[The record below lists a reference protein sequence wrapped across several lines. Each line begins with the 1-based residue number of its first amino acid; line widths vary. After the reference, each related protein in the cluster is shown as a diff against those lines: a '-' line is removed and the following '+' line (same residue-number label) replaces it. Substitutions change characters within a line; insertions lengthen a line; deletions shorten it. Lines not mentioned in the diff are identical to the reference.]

1 MASIIR
7 LQCLDGSYKI
17 VRGKF
22 YHSFDVKV
30 DMIRPVELWGDTVGI
45 GEDKKYWVHVK
56 IQNSMDPTGKH
67 DITDTVACYFDLE
80 MAVEVATQMSLLW
93 NRYTQKK
100 VIDMGELI
108 KEAESI
114 YQRDKEVEMWK
125 VSQEARETAEKMSK
139 ECKTNWEKVKNNDY

>member
-45 GEDKKYWVHVK
+45 GEDKKYWVHIKV
-56 IQNSMDPTGKH
+56 QNSMDLTGKH

-139 ECKTNWEKVKNNDY
+139 ECKTNWDKVKNNDY

>member
-1 MASIIR
+1 MNPMN
-7 LQCLDGSYKI
+7 LQ
-17 VRGKF
+17 
-22 YHSFDVKV
+22 
-30 DMIRPVELWGDTVGI
+30 
-45 GEDKKYWVHVK
+45 KK
-56 IQNSMDPTGKH
+56 N

-125 VSQEARETAEKMSK
+125 VSQEARETAEKLGQEISK
-139 ECKTNWEKVKNNDY
+139 NGDCRHNEDC

>member
-56 IQNSMDPTGKH
+56 IQNSIPVARINTYAFWATRLFTFCGRS
-67 DITDTVACYFDLE
+67 ITPFVFTENMITTNTRTMTMVYFFNISEKLIFF
-80 MAVEVATQMSLLW
+80 SIFLLSF
-93 NRYTQKK
+93 T
-100 VIDMGELI
+100 
-108 KEAESI
+108 
-114 YQRDKEVEMWK
+114 
-125 VSQEARETAEKMSK
+125 
-139 ECKTNWEKVKNNDY
+139 